1 MNPSCT
7 NVVNILRLFCYGS
20 YCQIKLLKN
29 YSLTNPDI
37 RAPIQLFQILK
48 RNSGLPGGF
57 VGVVA
62 IRVFAGGATG
72 VLVAV
77 LTRRKLIPV
86 T

>member
-1 MNPSCT
+1 MNLSCT
-7 NVVNILRLFCYGS
+7 NVINMICYFTVILQHAYGN
-20 YCQIKLLKN
+20 YCQIKLSKN
-29 YSLTNPDI
+29 NFLTNPDI
-37 RAPIQLFQILK
+37 RAPIQFFQILK

-77 LTRRKLIPV
+77 LT
-86 T
+86 